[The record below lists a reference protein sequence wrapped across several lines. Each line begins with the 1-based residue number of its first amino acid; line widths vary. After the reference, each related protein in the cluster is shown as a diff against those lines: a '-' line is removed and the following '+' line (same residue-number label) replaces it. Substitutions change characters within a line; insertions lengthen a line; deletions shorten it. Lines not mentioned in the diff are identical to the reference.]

1 MIDPKLIYLL
11 GADPTD
17 PVVVWK
23 RLEEQFQRK
32 TWANKLHLRRKLFSL
47 RLKEGGCMSQHIKAL
62 TEIFDELSVIG
73 DIVSEE
79 DKVVYLL
86 ASLPDSYNML
96 VTSLEVQE
104 TVPKWSVETER
115 LLHEETKMKEKTQTQ
130 P

>member
-1 MIDPKLIYLL
+1 MEK
-11 GADPTD
+11 
-17 PVVVWK
+17 
-23 RLEEQFQRK
+23 QFQQK

-47 RLKEGGCMSQHIKAL
+47 RLKESGCMSQHVKVL
-62 TEIFDELSVIG
+62 TEIFDELTVIR

-104 TVPKWSVETER
+104 TVLKWNVATER
-115 LLHEETKMKEKTQTQ
+115 LLHEKIKMKEKTQNQ
-130 P
+130 NGENG

>member
-1 MIDPKLIYLL
+1 M
-11 GADPTD
+11 
-17 PVVVWK
+17 
-23 RLEEQFQRK
+23 
-32 TWANKLHLRRKLFSL
+32 
-47 RLKEGGCMSQHIKAL
+47 
-62 TEIFDELSVIG
+62 
-73 DIVSEE
+73 SEE